1 MSPVKTVNEELIQV
15 ADKLKENVSETEKEQ
30 KQNINHC
37 IAELHLIDDI
47 CQCIPES
54 DTLSVL
60 DEVQNDLFNSVIFA
74 CQGFY
79 RNAHICLRSSLELT
93 FSFIYYYDHHYDY
106 VLWKKDY
113 IDTKWSDLMSPDTW
127 NLNKK
132 FYSIILNCDTEKL
145 KFDKFID
152 RIKYLYHS
160 SSQSVHGKYEYMQ
173 TKLSN
178 DNTYDPKLFDSYYKQ
193 FEGITEV
200 LKSIIYLRFKNE
212 IDIDPDEIKEL
223 DKILKKYE
231 VLL

>member
-15 ADKLKENVSETEKEQ
+15 ADRLKENVSETEKEQ
-30 KQNINHC
+30 HQNINRC

-47 CQCIPES
+47 CQYIPTS
-54 DTLSVL
+54 DALSVL
-60 DEVQNDLFNSVIFA
+60 NEAQNDLLNSIIFA

-106 VLWKKDY
+106 VLWKNDH
-113 IDTKWSDLMSPDTW
+113 INTSWTELMSSETW
-127 NLNKK
+127 GLNRK
-132 FYSIILNCDTEKL
+132 FYSILLNCDIEML

-173 TKLSN
+173 TKLSH
-178 DNTYDPKLFDSYYKQ
+178 DNKYDPNLFKTYYDQ
-193 FEGITEV
+193 FIGIAE
-200 LKSIIYLRFKNE
+200 LIKSIIYLRFMSDIR
-212 IDIDPDEIKEL
+212 IDFDETKEL

-231 VLL
+231 VLK